1 MFNAS
6 KLVPWGCDCEQSIPV
21 QAGGDL
27 FCLDPG
33 RKGELLLEDP
43 GPDSSHFF
51 DLLLGGDDDGGALH
65 LDVKLLGLVL
75 PAVEA
80 DLEFVVV
87 ILDTGMWKAL

>member
-1 MFNAS
+1 M
-6 KLVPWGCDCEQSIPV
+6 
-21 QAGGDL
+21 
-27 FCLDPG
+27 
-33 RKGELLLEDP
+33 LEDP

-87 ILDTGMWKAL
+87 ILDTGMWKALKSKLNWIELLARYWPIDFAHI